1 MLKFKIYLNF
11 DKEEKYLNEMAAKG
25 YLLKS
30 HSALGIYRFTESTP
44 QKLNYKVDYKV
55 FKSRRDFEDY
65 KALFEDAGWVHISG
79 TKTGG
84 NQYFLPKDATNA
96 SAEIFSTR
104 ESAALRYKKLYEYC
118 FLNLI
123 IASFYVTAIFSLYGF
138 NLSAFGFLTPG
149 LWQRT
154 GPNFWFGFFFELPF
168 VIFRVGMLLL
178 LVGMGVLYGYW
189 GTRAKQTYDQQMKL
203 EG

>member
-1 MLKFKIYLNF
+1 MLKFKIYWDF
-11 DKEEKYLNEMAAKG
+11 DKEEKNLNEMASKG

-30 HSALGIYRFTESTP
+30 YSALGIYRFTESTP
-44 QKLNYKVDYKV
+44 QKLNYKLDYKV

-65 KALFEDAGWVHISG
+65 KALFEDAGWVHVSG
-79 TKTGG
+79 TKTSG
-84 NQYFLPKDATNA
+84 NQYFLPKDATNV

-118 FLNLI
+118 FLNLMIAI
-123 IASFYVTAIFSLYGF
+123 IYLASIFSLYGF

-154 GPNFWFGFFFELPF
+154 GSNFWFGFFIELPF
-168 VIFRVGMLLL
+168 VIFRVGLLLL
-178 LVGMGVLYGYW
+178 LVGMGLLYGYW
-189 GTRAKQTYDQQMKL
+189 GTRAKQTFDQQMKT